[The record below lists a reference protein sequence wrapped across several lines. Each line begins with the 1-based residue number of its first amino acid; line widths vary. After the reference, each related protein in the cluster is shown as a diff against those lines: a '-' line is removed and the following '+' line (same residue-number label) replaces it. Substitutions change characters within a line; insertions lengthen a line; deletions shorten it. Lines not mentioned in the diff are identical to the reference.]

1 MVTTIKLD
9 NDVADFFQKRSESQ
23 NRSIDQVTNEFLR
36 SEIEA
41 RSKRQEIEEHFRV
54 RTFSSDYAPGVD
66 RTKLNQLNDQFE
78 VDSYIDK
85 QQQP

>member
-23 NRSIDQVTNEFLR
+23 NRSIDQVANEFLR
-36 SEIEA
+36 REIET
-41 RSKRQEIEEHFRV
+41 RSKRQEIEEHFRF

-78 VDSYIDK
+78 VDSYVNK
-85 QQQP
+85 QRQS